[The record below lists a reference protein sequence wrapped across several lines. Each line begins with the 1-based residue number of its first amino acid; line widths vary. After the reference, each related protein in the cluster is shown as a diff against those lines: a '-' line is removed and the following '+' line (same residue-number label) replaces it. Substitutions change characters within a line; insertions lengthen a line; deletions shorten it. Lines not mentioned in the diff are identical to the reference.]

1 MSFFPTT
8 DISFADSEA
17 IDAYARLRVSNPTTE
32 FESKLLG
39 DKNPLVWDDALL
51 GVGALATYEVDRSTL
66 VMSVPVST
74 ISSVVRQSKTRS
86 NFHPGKSHEVLL
98 SFCMDGTTAGVTKEA
113 GYNDAENGILLQF
126 LGDTVQ
132 LTRRTNVTGAAVDVR
147 VLQAAWSQDHFDG
160 TGPSGATINWS
171 LAQTMF
177 IDFEWP
183 TGRIRAG
190 FVIDGKFWV
199 GHKFLA
205 ANVLDRPSFG
215 VPNLPIRYRID
226 APTALLQP
234 ATMQVMAS
242 SVSTEGGSDEGLS
255 TGITRTGYATAAN
268 TAFGPLMVLSQA
280 DGAGFI
286 NLVPKNLSLACDTS
300 AKFEWKLLLN
310 PTFANPQ
317 PTLGALTNWITTADI
332 ALTNASAVTVGTTL
346 ASGVVDTS
354 ASEIDLSWVKAPT
367 GQAGD
372 GAADVI
378 CLAISA
384 IAGAA
389 ITIHASFNWTEVR

>member
-17 IDAYARLRVSNPTTE
+17 IDAYARLRVSNPVTV

-39 DKNPLVWDDALL
+39 DKNPLVWDDALATGGTAVYDQDSSTLTL
-51 GVGALATYEVDRSTL
+51 GV
-66 VMSVPVST
+66 PVTT
-74 ISSVVRQSKTRS
+74 ISSAVRQSKVRS
-86 NFHPGKSHEVLL
+86 NFHPGKSHEVML

-113 GYNDAENGILLQF
+113 GYNDADNGILLQ
-126 LGDTVQ
+126 LVGNTVQ
-132 LTRRTNVTGAAVDVR
+132 LTRRTNVTGTAVDNS
-147 VLQAAWSQDHFDG
+147 VLQAAWSEDKFDG

-171 LAQTMF
+171 LAQTMV

-183 TGRIRAG
+183 TGRIRVG

-199 GHKFLA
+199 GHKFLT

-215 VPNLPIRYRID
+215 VSNLPIRYRIN
-226 APTALLQP
+226 APTNVLQ
-234 ATMQVMAS
+234 ASTMQVMAS
-242 SVSTEGGSDEGLS
+242 SVSTEGGSAEGHS

-280 DGAGFI
+280 NGSGFV
-286 NLVPKNLSLACDTS
+286 NLVPKNLSLACDS
-300 AKFEWKLLLN
+300 AAKFEWKLLLN
-310 PTFANPQ
+310 PTFASPQ
-317 PTLGALTNWITTADI
+317 PTLGVLTNWITTADI
-332 ALTNASAVTVGTTL
+332 ALTNASAVTAGTTL

-367 GQAGD
+367 GQAGNGD
-372 GAADVI
+372 ADVI
-378 CLAISA
+378 CLAISS
-384 IAGAA
+384 IAGSA
-389 ITIHASFNWTEVR
+389 ITIHGSFNWTEVR